1 MGMFKDILL
10 SYAEMCM
17 SKFIFFDNM
26 KDMDIRFGY
35 KVLKNLT
42 PLLQPVKIP
51 VHLRFLS

>member
-10 SYAEMCM
+10 SYAETCM

-35 KVLKNLT
+35 REILIIIEV
-42 PLLQPVKIP
+42 I
-51 VHLRFLS
+51 